1 MTRPPEKIR
10 PGFISPQDVADT
22 GRAAYGQQWQPQM
35 ARALR
40 LSDQAIRRWTN
51 DGCPSDMLPALRG
64 LLHTR
69 AMEIS
74 KVEQELEKYDG

>member
-1 MTRPPEKIR
+1 MAKSPEKQR
-10 PGFISPQDVADT
+10 TGFISPQDVADT
-22 GRAAYGQQWQPQM
+22 GRAAFGQQWQPQM

-51 DGCPSDMLPALRG
+51 DGCPVDMLSALRG
-64 LLHTR
+64 LLHGR

-74 KVEQELEKYDG
+74 KAEQELEKYDG